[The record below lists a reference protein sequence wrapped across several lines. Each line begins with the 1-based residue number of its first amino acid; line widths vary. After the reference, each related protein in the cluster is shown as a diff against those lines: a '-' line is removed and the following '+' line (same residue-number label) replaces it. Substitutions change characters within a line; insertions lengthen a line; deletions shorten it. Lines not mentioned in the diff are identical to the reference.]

1 MNTGIFLAIGIMV
14 GVMIAAWLLSR
25 KSWKK
30 KCEYDEMQ
38 LKIRAKGYQ
47 IGFYTALFLMFVLI
61 LLWELNWLTV
71 VTPGFVIY
79 TALLISVTVFA
90 VYCILNDAFLAVRG
104 NANRYFWLFGLVI
117 VFDGIVVVRHMI
129 NGEMLEGGKLTFGSG
144 APAVMIVC
152 FLAILIT
159 LFVKTVRNRKE
170 AEE

>member
-1 MNTGIFLAIGIMV
+1 MV

-30 KCEYDEMQ
+30 ECEYDEMQ

-90 VYCILNDAFLAVRG
+90 VYCILNDAFLAIRG

-129 NGEMLEGGKLTFGSG
+129 NGEMLECGKLTFGSG
-144 APAVMIVC
+144 APAVMVVC

-170 AEE
+170 AEA